1 MAVLQSVC
9 EIRSTALLHP
19 DNAGDMTSR
28 LIPAIV
34 IASLLLAACGSDSD
48 TTEDAP
54 RDTADA
60 AVTTDANESD
70 DAVTTNADE
79 SDNGEPSD
87 LPSGD
92 GTAVLTLANG
102 ETFEFSVLC
111 ALESQTAAGSEIL
124 FTATSY
130 DDPGLDITQFG
141 DEGPITDSASVD
153 VYDGDFETLW
163 GAATLYEAFGGSL
176 ELTLEGTT
184 IRGVGTFYSGGD
196 PAGEAVEGEVIAN
209 C

>member
-1 MAVLQSVC
+1 M
-9 EIRSTALLHP
+9 RSK
-19 DNAGDMTSR
+19 

-34 IASLLLAACGSDSD
+34 IVSFLLAACGSDSD
-48 TTEDAP
+48 TTESVSTDSS
-54 RDTADA
+54 ADG
-60 AVTTDANESD
+60 AVTTDATESD
-70 DAVTTNADE
+70 DAVTTIADE
-79 SDNGEPSD
+79 SDDADGSDNGEPPA

-111 ALESQTAAGSEIL
+111 SLESQIAAGSEIL

-130 DDPGLDITQFG
+130 DNPGLDITQFG
-141 DEGPITDSASVD
+141 DEGTVTEIASVD

-176 ELTLEGTT
+176 DLTLEGTT

>member
-1 MAVLQSVC
+1 M
-9 EIRSTALLHP
+9 R
-19 DNAGDMTSR
+19 SR

-34 IASLLLAACGSDSD
+34 IVSFLLAACGSDSD
-48 TTEDAP
+48 TAESVSTDSS
-54 RDTADA
+54 ADG
-60 AVTTDANESD
+60 AVTTDAKESD

-79 SDNGEPSD
+79 SDDADESDNSEPPA

-111 ALESQTAAGSEIL
+111 SLESQIAAGSEIL

-130 DDPGLDITQFG
+130 DNPGLDITQFG
-141 DEGPITDSASVD
+141 DEGTVTEIASVD

>member
-1 MAVLQSVC
+1 M
-9 EIRSTALLHP
+9 R
-19 DNAGDMTSR
+19 SR

-34 IASLLLAACGSDSD
+34 IVSFLLAACGSDSD
-48 TTEDAP
+48 TTESVSTDSS
-54 RDTADA
+54 ADG
-60 AVTTDANESD
+60 AVTTDATESD

-79 SDNGEPSD
+79 SDDADGSDNGEPPA

-111 ALESQTAAGSEIL
+111 SLESQIAAGSEIL

-130 DDPGLDITQFG
+130 DNPGLDITQFG
-141 DEGPITDSASVD
+141 DEGTVTEIASVD
-153 VYDGDFETLW
+153 VYDADYETLW

-176 ELTLEGTT
+176 DLTLEGTT

>member
-1 MAVLQSVC
+1 M
-9 EIRSTALLHP
+9 
-19 DNAGDMTSR
+19 
-28 LIPAIV
+28 IPAIV
-34 IASLLLAACGSDSD
+34 IVSFLLAACGSDSD
-48 TTEDAP
+48 TTESVSTDSS
-54 RDTADA
+54 ADG
-60 AVTTDANESD
+60 AVTTDAKESD

-79 SDNGEPSD
+79 SDDADESDNSEPPA

-111 ALESQTAAGSEIL
+111 SLESQIAAGSEIL

-130 DDPGLDITQFG
+130 DNPGLDITQFG
-141 DEGPITDSASVD
+141 DEGTVTEIASVD
-153 VYDGDFETLW
+153 VYDADYETLW

>member
-1 MAVLQSVC
+1 M
-9 EIRSTALLHP
+9 RSK
-19 DNAGDMTSR
+19 

-34 IASLLLAACGSDSD
+34 IVSFLLAACGSDSD
-48 TTEDAP
+48 TTESVSTDSS
-54 RDTADA
+54 ADD
-60 AVTTDANESD
+60 AVTTDATESD

-79 SDNGEPSD
+79 SDDADESDNSEPPA

-111 ALESQTAAGSEIL
+111 SLESQIAAGSEIL

-130 DDPGLDITQFG
+130 DNPGLDITQFG
-141 DEGPITDSASVD
+141 DEGTVTEIASVD

>member
-1 MAVLQSVC
+1 M
-9 EIRSTALLHP
+9 R
-19 DNAGDMTSR
+19 SR

-34 IASLLLAACGSDSD
+34 IVSFLLAACGSDSD
-48 TTEDAP
+48 TTESVSTDSS
-54 RDTADA
+54 ADG
-60 AVTTDANESD
+60 AVTTDAKESD

-79 SDNGEPSD
+79 SDNSEPPA

-111 ALESQTAAGSEIL
+111 SLESQIAAGSEIL

-130 DDPGLDITQFG
+130 DNPGLDITQFG
-141 DEGPITDSASVD
+141 DEGTVTEIASVD

>member
-1 MAVLQSVC
+1 M
-9 EIRSTALLHP
+9 R
-19 DNAGDMTSR
+19 SR

-34 IASLLLAACGSDSD
+34 IVSFLLAACGSDSD
-48 TTEDAP
+48 TTESVSTDSS
-54 RDTADA
+54 ADG
-60 AVTTDANESD
+60 AVTTDAKESD

-79 SDNGEPSD
+79 SDDADGSDNGEPPAP
-87 LPSGD
+87 PSGD

-111 ALESQTAAGSEIL
+111 SLESQIAAGSEIL

-130 DDPGLDITQFG
+130 DNPGLDITQFG
-141 DEGPITDSASVD
+141 DEGTVTEIASVD
-153 VYDGDFETLW
+153 VYDGEFETLW

>member
-1 MAVLQSVC
+1 
-9 EIRSTALLHP
+9 
-19 DNAGDMTSR
+19 

-34 IASLLLAACGSDSD
+34 IVSFLLAACGSDSD
-48 TTEDAP
+48 TTESVSTDSS
-54 RDTADA
+54 ADG
-60 AVTTDANESD
+60 AVTTDAKESD
-70 DAVTTNADE
+70 NAVTTNADE
-79 SDNGEPSD
+79 PDDADGSDNGEPPA

-102 ETFEFSVLC
+102 ETFEFSVRC
-111 ALESQTAAGSEIL
+111 SLESQIAAGSEIL

-130 DDPGLDITQFG
+130 DNPGLDITQFG
-141 DEGPITDSASVD
+141 DEGTVTDIASVD
-153 VYDGDFETLW
+153 VYDGDYETLW

-176 ELTLEGTT
+176 ELTLDGTT